1 MNATIDLLGGI
12 GVMAINKKIIL
23 CSIVVSTACVFSLL
37 VFKNYTLTQNIMI
50 SLLTGAIISFITA
63 EIYYLSERQMIIC
76 EIKDAIPVI
85 YINLKQIHKLTGD
98 ILPQII
104 YVQQLDG
111 LNYRRLLSLADLNM
125 NFAQQCHISSFSC
138 FVKNGKL
145 SCAVREFSQYTDSLY
160 NLKDCLGKLE
170 CAVLDADIIQSKLY
184 IKQANNQI
192 ILPEESKLL
201 QDKRNLVNIRTAKV
215 HEYEASLIQQLDHV
229 ADQLFVKPKNIWTEQ
244 KKMLDQKAMQIFDDI
259 V

>member
-1 MNATIDLLGGI
+1 MSMSIELSGGI
-12 GVMAINKKIIL
+12 GVMTINKRIIM
-23 CSIVVSTACVFSLL
+23 CSIVVSTACVFSLF
-37 VFKNYTLTQNIMI
+37 VFKNNTLTQNIMI
-50 SLLTGAIISFITA
+50 SLLTGAIISFMTA
-63 EIYYLSERQMIIC
+63 EIYYLSERQKIIC
-76 EIKDAIPVI
+76 AIKDAIPVI
-85 YINLKQIHKLTGD
+85 YLNLKQIHKLTGE

-125 NFAQQCHISSFSC
+125 NFVQQCHISGFSF
-138 FVKNGKL
+138 FVKNRKL
-145 SCAVREFSQYTDSLY
+145 SCAVREFSQYTDCLY

-215 HEYEASLIQQLDHV
+215 HEYEASLLQKLDLI
-229 ADQLFVKPKNIWTEQ
+229 ADQFFVKPKHIWTEH
-244 KKMLDQKAMQIFDDI
+244 KKMLDQKAMQIFDD